1 MDYEQAKNSP
11 QYMAR
16 EVFTTWSAADG
27 KTRIPGVNVMPKLK
41 NNTGKVWRGAPN
53 IGMDNEDI
61 LSELGYA
68 PGEIQAMYQA
78 GRLDRKEYFEP

>member
-1 MDYEQAKNSP
+1 
-11 QYMAR
+11 
-16 EVFTTWSAADG
+16 
-27 KTRIPGVNVMPKLK
+27 MPKLK
-41 NNTGKVWRGAPN
+41 NNPGKVWRGAPN

-78 GRLDRKEYFEP
+78 GLLDRKEYFEP